1 MDGSRLINSE
11 RGARKS
17 LGVYI
22 LFRGNGGGELVVANR
37 VY

>member
-1 MDGSRLINSE
+1 MDGSRLITSG
-11 RGARKS
+11 RGES